1 MGTASKWISYYFCV
15 TSKPFLVTKAFKSLN
30 IYLSLNCINKSVYN
44 NKHRCEYNFLFDSP
58 LPKKGKAQKSQ
69 CQQESRKKIKKNKHC
84 SVICLLYISL
94 KAVEHLCCDTV
105 FTFLCLLFL
114 YTSTHFINLH
124 VLKNTQ
130 QNINNTNS
138 LQHWSILS
146 CPLTSPLTSEQLSL
160 QK

>member
-1 MGTASKWISYYFCV
+1 M
-15 TSKPFLVTKAFKSLN
+15 
-30 IYLSLNCINKSVYN
+30 
-44 NKHRCEYNFLFDSP
+44 
-58 LPKKGKAQKSQ
+58 
-69 CQQESRKKIKKNKHC
+69 
-84 SVICLLYISL
+84 CLLYISL
-94 KAVEHLCCDTV
+94 KAVEHLCSDTV

-114 YTSTHFINLH
+114 YKSTHFINLH

-146 CPLTSPLTSEQLSL
+146 CPLSSPLTSEQLSL

>member
-58 LPKKGKAQKSQ
+58 LPKKAKHRNRSVNKKAEKI
-69 CQQESRKKIKKNKHC
+69 IKKNKHC
-84 SVICLLYISL
+84 PLICLLYISL
-94 KAVEHLCCDTV
+94 KAVEHLCSDTV

-146 CPLTSPLTSEQLSL
+146 CPLSSPLTSEQLSL